1 VDYCSDVPI
10 KLQHDKVKVVRFN
23 EKSIWNKA
31 HAINIGFK
39 KSKGD
44 FIMTMDADILLSP
57 DFFEYVGDRIDY
69 KVFLYTNKVK
79 RIKREHLTDE
89 QIVTIQDH
97 ENSKSFKDH
106 VGDRG
111 ERYHCDCNIWAINVH
126 DETIEGYT
134 SMDNFDMY
142 NFLTVELGINPDYIK
157 VERDH

>member
-1 VDYCSDVPI
+1 M
-10 KLQHDKVKVVRFN
+10 KTRN
-23 EKSIWNKA
+23 
-31 HAINIGFK
+31 GFV
-39 KSKGD
+39 SNSSSSS
-44 FIMTMDADILLSP
+44 FVIQ
-57 DFFEYVGDRIDY
+57 
-69 KVFLYTNKVK
+69 
-79 RIKREHLTDE
+79 REHLTDE